1 MPGGVGREPGP
12 AAGAAFYRR
21 PAAWQIAALAALAP
35 CWPEPVAAET
45 VRRGVVSA
53 VIDGDTVV
61 LQSGAEVRLVGI
73 QAPKLAL
80 GRPGF
85 RDWPLA
91 TEAKELLEALVLGGP
106 VKLVYGG
113 RRVDRHRRILAHLE
127 RKAAPGAAAFWV
139 QGEMLRTGLA
149 RVYTFPD
156 NRARAERMLALE
168 REARSA
174 RRGIWRLRYYRILAP
189 EETRRYIGSFRL
201 VEGTVL
207 DAAVVRGK
215 GFLNFGPDWRTDFT
229 ISIARK
235 HRRRFARAGI
245 DIAALA
251 GRRVRVRGWL
261 AWQNGP
267 MIEATHPEQLEV
279 IEP

>member
-1 MPGGVGREPGP
+1 MLGGVGREPGP
-12 AAGAAFYRR
+12 AAGATFYRR
-21 PAAWQIAALAALAP
+21 LAAWQIAALAL
-35 CWPEPVAAET
+35 CWQEPFAAET
-45 VRRGVVSA
+45 VRRGAVSG

-61 LQSGAEVRLVGI
+61 LESGAEVRLVGI

-85 RDWPLA
+85 RNWPLA
-91 TEAKELLEALVLGGP
+91 AEARKALEALVLGAP

-113 RRVDRHRRILAHLE
+113 RRVDRHRRLLAHLE
-127 RKAAPGAAAFWV
+127 REATSSRAAVWV
-139 QGEMLRTGLA
+139 QGEMLRTGFA

-156 NRARAERMLALE
+156 NRARAARMLALE
-168 REARSA
+168 REARAA
-174 RRGIWRLRYYRILAP
+174 RRGIWRLRYYRILSP

-201 VEGTVL
+201 VDGTVL
-207 DAAVVRGK
+207 DAAIVRGR
-215 GFLNFGPDWRTDFT
+215 GYLNFGPDWRSDFT
-229 ISIARK
+229 VSVERK
-235 HRRRFARAGI
+235 YRRRFRRAGI
-245 DIAALA
+245 DIGALT

-267 MIEATHPEQLEV
+267 MIEATHPEQLEL

>member
-1 MPGGVGREPGP
+1 MPGS

-21 PAAWQIAALAALAP
+21 PAAWQIAALAL
-35 CWPEPVAAET
+35 CWSEPAAAET
-45 VRRGVVSA
+45 ARRGVVSA

-61 LQSGAEVRLVGI
+61 LESGAEVRLVGI

-80 GRPGF
+80 GRAGF

-91 TEAKELLEALVLGGP
+91 AQARKALETLVLGAP

-113 RRVDRHRRILAHLE
+113 RRVDRHRRLLAHLE
-127 RKAAPGAAAFWV
+127 REPAPQHTALWV
-139 QGEMLRTGLA
+139 QGEMLRRGLA

-156 NRARAERMLALE
+156 NRSRAARMLALE
-168 REARSA
+168 REARAA
-174 RRGIWRLRYYRILAP
+174 RRGIWRLRYYRILGP

-201 VEGTVL
+201 VEGRVL

-229 ISIARK
+229 VSVARK
-235 HRRRFARAGI
+235 YRRRFRRAGI
-245 DIAALA
+245 DIEALA

-267 MIEATHPEQLEV
+267 MIEATHPEQLEA

>member
-1 MPGGVGREPGP
+1 MLV
-12 AAGAAFYRR
+12 
-21 PAAWQIAALAALAP
+21 L
-35 CWPEPVAAET
+35 CCSEPVAAET
-45 VRRGVVSA
+45 LRRGVVEA
-53 VIDGDTVV
+53 VIDGDTVM
-61 LQSGAEVRLVGI
+61 LQGGAEVRLVGI

-80 GRPGF
+80 GRAGF

-91 TEAKELLEALVLGGP
+91 AEAKELLEVLVLGAP

-127 RKAAPGAAAFWV
+127 RKATPGVAAFWV

-156 NRARAERMLALE
+156 NRARAEGMLALE
-168 REARSA
+168 REARAA
-174 RRGIWRLRYYRILAP
+174 RRGIWRLRYYRILGP

-201 VEGTVL
+201 VEGAVL
-207 DAAVVRGK
+207 DAAIVRGR
-215 GFLNFGPDWRTDFT
+215 GYLNFGPDWRTDFT
-229 ISIARK
+229 VAIARK
-235 HRRRFARAGI
+235 HRRRFRRAGI
-245 DIAALA
+245 DIDTLD

-261 AWQNGP
+261 AWRNGP

>member
-1 MPGGVGREPGP
+1 MLGP
-12 AAGAAFYRR
+12 AAGAAFYRP
-21 PAAWQIAALAALAP
+21 PAAWQIAALLL
-35 CWPEPVAAET
+35 CWHEPAGAET
-45 VRRGVVSA
+45 LRRGVVDS
-53 VIDGDTVV
+53 VIDGDTVM
-61 LQSGAEVRLVGI
+61 LQGGAQVRLVGI

-80 GRPGF
+80 GRPGL

-91 TEAKELLEALVLGGP
+91 TEAKELLEALVLGAP
-106 VKLVYGG
+106 VKLIYGG

-127 RKAAPGAAAFWV
+127 RKAAPGAALWV

-168 REARSA
+168 REARAA
-174 RRGIWRLRYYRILAP
+174 RRGIWRLRYYRILGP
-189 EETRRYIGSFRL
+189 EETRRHIGSFRL
-201 VEGTVL
+201 VEGKVL
-207 DAAVVRGK
+207 DAAVVRGR
-215 GFLNFGPDWRTDFT
+215 GYLNFGPDWRTDFT
-229 ISIARK
+229 ISVARK
-235 HRRRFARAGI
+235 HRRRFRRAGI

-251 GRRVRVRGWL
+251 GRPVRVRGWL

-279 IEP
+279 IGP

>member
-1 MPGGVGREPGP
+1 MLDGGAREPRP

-21 PAAWQIAALAALAP
+21 LAAWQIAAVGALAA
-35 CWPEPVAAET
+35 CWAWPGTAET
-45 VRRGVVSA
+45 VRRGVVDT

-61 LQSGAEVRLVGI
+61 LQGGVQVRLVGI

-91 TEAKELLEALVLGGP
+91 IEAKELLEALVLGAS

-127 RKAAPGAAAFWV
+127 RKATPDAAAFWV

-168 REARSA
+168 REARAA
-174 RRGIWRLRYYRILAP
+174 RRGIWRLRYYRILGP
-189 EETRRYIGSFRL
+189 EETRRHIGSFRL

-207 DAAVVRGK
+207 DAAIVRGR
-215 GFLNFGPDWRTDFT
+215 GYLNFGPDWRSDFT
-229 ISIARK
+229 VSIAPK
-235 HRRRFARAGI
+235 HRRRFRRAEI
-245 DIAALA
+245 DIASLD

-261 AWQNGP
+261 SWRNGP

>member
-1 MPGGVGREPGP
+1 MLGGVGREVGP

-21 PAAWQIAALAALAP
+21 PAAWQIAALAL
-35 CWPEPVAAET
+35 CWSEPVAAET

-61 LQSGAEVRLVGI
+61 LESGAEVRLVGI

-80 GRPGF
+80 GRAGF
-85 RDWPLA
+85 RNWPLA
-91 TEAKELLEALVLGGP
+91 AAARKALESLVLGAP
-106 VKLVYGG
+106 VELVYGG
-113 RRVDRHRRILAHLE
+113 RRVDRHRRLLAHLE
-127 RKAAPGAAAFWV
+127 RKATAGHAALWV

-168 REARSA
+168 RAARAA
-174 RRGIWRLRYYRILAP
+174 RRGIWRLRYYRILDP
-189 EETRRYIGSFRL
+189 EEARRHIGSFRL
-201 VEGTVL
+201 VEGRVL
-207 DAAVVRGK
+207 DAAIVRGK
-215 GFLNFGPDWRTDFT
+215 GYLNFGPDWRTDFT
-229 ISIARK
+229 VSIARK
-235 HRRRFARAGI
+235 HRRRFRRAGI
-245 DIAALA
+245 DIEALA

-267 MIEATHPEQLEV
+267 MIEATHPEQLEA
-279 IEP
+279 IGP

>member
-1 MPGGVGREPGP
+1 MLGP

-21 PAAWQIAALAALAP
+21 PAAWQIAALAL
-35 CWPEPVAAET
+35 CWAEPAGGET
-45 VRRGVVSA
+45 VRRGTVSA

-80 GRPGF
+80 GRAGL

-91 TEAKELLEALVLGGP
+91 SEAKELLEALVLGAP
-106 VKLVYGG
+106 VRLIYGG
-113 RRVDRHRRILAHLE
+113 RRVDRHRRLLAHLE
-127 RKAAPGAAAFWV
+127 RKAAPGAAVLWV

-156 NRARAERMLALE
+156 NRARAERMLSLE
-168 REARSA
+168 REARAA
-174 RRGIWRLRYYRILAP
+174 RRGIWRLRYYRILGP

-201 VEGTVL
+201 VEGKVL
-207 DAAVVRGK
+207 DAAIVRGK
-215 GFLNFGPDWRTDFT
+215 GYLNFGPDWRTDFT
-229 ISIARK
+229 ISVARK
-235 HRRRFARAGI
+235 HRRRFRRAGI
-245 DIAALA
+245 DIEALT

-267 MIEATHPEQLEV
+267 MIEATHPEQLEAV
-279 IEP
+279 GP

>member
-1 MPGGVGREPGP
+1 MPGP

-21 PAAWQIAALAALAP
+21 LAFWQIAALALF
-35 CWPEPVAAET
+35 WSEPVAGET

-53 VIDGDTVV
+53 VIDGDTVI
-61 LQSGAEVRLVGI
+61 LESGAQVRLVGI

-80 GRPGF
+80 GRAGF

-91 TEAKELLEALVLGGP
+91 VEAKELLEALVLGAS

-127 RKAAPGAAAFWV
+127 RKATSDTAAFWV

-168 REARSA
+168 REARAA
-174 RRGIWRLRYYRILAP
+174 RRGIWRLRYYRILRP
-189 EETRRYIGSFRL
+189 DETRRYIGSFRL

-229 ISIARK
+229 VSIARK
-235 HRRRFARAGI
+235 HRRRFTRAGI
-245 DIAALA
+245 DIGALD

-267 MIEATHPEQLEV
+267 MIEATHPEQLEL

>member
-1 MPGGVGREPGP
+1 MPGP

-21 PAAWQIAALAALAP
+21 PAAWQIAALVL
-35 CWPEPVAAET
+35 CCSEPVAAET
-45 VRRGVVSA
+45 LRRGTVAA

-61 LQSGAEVRLVGI
+61 LESGAEVRLVGI
-73 QAPKLAL
+73 QAPRLAL
-80 GRPGF
+80 GRAGF

-91 TEAKELLEALVLGGP
+91 AEAKDLLEALVLGAP

-113 RRVDRHRRILAHLE
+113 RRADRHRRILAHLE
-127 RKAAPGAAAFWV
+127 RRATPGAAAFWV

-168 REARSA
+168 REARAA
-174 RRGIWRLRYYRILAP
+174 RRGIWRLRYYRILRP
-189 EETRRYIGSFRL
+189 EETRRHIGSFQL
-201 VEGTVL
+201 VEGEVL
-207 DAAVVRGK
+207 DAAVVRGR
-215 GFLNFGPDWRTDFT
+215 GYLNFGPDWRTDFT
-229 ISIARK
+229 ISVARK
-235 HRRRFARAGI
+235 HRRRFGRVGI

-267 MIEATHPEQLEV
+267 MIEATHPEQLEL